1 MPPAAKAPKKPQA
14 PKKPSSRSKTGNDA
28 CSKAASNWQLA
39 IRGKEPLDPETYKTL
54 GKCRALA
61 RSKKQASDFGR
72 TGKLSEQGQ
81 KALEGRLQ
89 KRFDQG
95 KITQKS
101 RAEELKILLAKRAE
115 RAKARAA
122 SGQQKPAETEKTSV
136 FDTREQ
142 SNQAQLE
149 NKYRLKKPIEGKD
162 GSRLVGYQWVSTTEE
177 GMFRDRKVS
186 DWGAAQ
192 TSVPTG
198 RSIVHL
204 FWVSDKSGKETLM
217 GRGAAE
223 NALGWNKNK
232 LLTTAK
238 HEHSRQQEQQRRNA
252 AEVKHLET
260 ALKPS
265 KKEALHSFYDRTPT
279 HFRGGKDPLPVYL
292 TEKNGGY
299 IATYK
304 NNADLLV
311 EAGGKS
317 YRMAFGRGTPSRTK
331 QAENLLALRKQKQ
344 EQASQPKETVARLA
358 PTASGKAVLRPA
370 REPKP
375 GLTDT
380 KRLIG
385 QVKAKEKARAETQS
399 GVRTVKTSELKAD
412 PERFQYKLN
421 TNATGVTDQFKETK
435 VWNKELAGV
444 VQVWKDPANGQTY
457 VVNGHH
463 RYELASR
470 LGVKNLNVQYIQ
482 AASAAEARQ
491 KGALTNIAEG
501 RGTSLDA
508 GKFLRDLKTD
518 NPEAIFQQRGISLSE
533 KTASEGLA
541 LRNLASPIWSKV
553 INEQTPLSRAVAIGK
568 SKLREE
574 DQIQLFNKAE
584 KGQWTSGKTLE
595 FGKELKRAPLVKTQT
610 DNLFGD
616 EEFINVAEQRAALAD
631 RFQTRMKTDAN
642 LFGKVGRSRNAGRL
656 EQVGSNRI
664 DVTSSQEQAKQAQN
678 AVDMFNIERNYGLV
692 SRTLDK
698 YATGI
703 AGGQKLDKVYPQFER
718 QVSKQLDNILNKE
731 IRDKRAAELRAMN
744 PADRRKLAKRR
755 TARV

>member
-122 SGQQKPAETEKTSV
+122 GGPASQPKAS
-136 FDTREQ
+136 RY
-142 SNQAQLE
+142 NQLE
-149 NKYRLKKPIEGKD
+149 DTIKKNAKAGFESEQDQSLRRFSENVNIRDQAFSNAARLRESQFIDLARSGD
-162 GSRLVGYQWVSTTEE
+162 
-177 GMFRDRKVS
+177 DRKS
-186 DWGAAQ
+186 ISTGNAAKLIRKVNPSLTVKQ
-192 TSVPTG
+192 
-198 RSIVHL
+198 
-204 FWVSDKSGKETLM
+204 
-217 GRGAAE
+217 A
-223 NALGWNKNK
+223 NK
-232 LLTTAK
+232 LAI
-238 HEHSRQQEQQRRNA
+238 
-252 AEVKHLET
+252 
-260 ALKPS
+260 
-265 KKEALHSFYDRTPT
+265 
-279 HFRGGKDPLPVYL
+279 GLPVNRMSSQTYRG
-292 TEKNGGY
+292 E
-299 IATYK
+299 ATHYGMRGDNTSGVTASTAMRDMDSLLKLAYK
-304 NNADLLV
+304 TARQSRAKELLQ
-311 EAGGKS
+311 ERS
-317 YRMAFGRGTPSRTK
+317 
-331 QAENLLALRKQKQ
+331 QKTQ
-344 EQASQPKETVARLA
+344 FPKETVARLA
-358 PTASGKAVLRPA
+358 PTASGKAVLQPA
-370 REPKP
+370 KEPKP

-385 QVKAKEKARAETQS
+385 QVKAKEKARAENRS

-541 LRNLASPIWSKV
+541 LRNLAAPIWSKV
-553 INEQTPLSRAVAIGK
+553 VNEQTPLSRAVAIGK

-595 FGKELKRAPLVKTQT
+595 FGKELKRAPLVKTSS

-718 QVSKQLDNILNKE
+718 QVSKQLDNLLNKE

>member
-122 SGQQKPAETEKTSV
+122 GWQAKPA
-136 FDTREQ
+136 
-142 SNQAQLE
+142 
-149 NKYRLKKPIEGKD
+149 
-162 GSRLVGYQWVSTTEE
+162 
-177 GMFRDRKVS
+177 
-186 DWGAAQ
+186 
-192 TSVPTG
+192 
-198 RSIVHL
+198 
-204 FWVSDKSGKETLM
+204 
-217 GRGAAE
+217 
-223 NALGWNKNK
+223 
-232 LLTTAK
+232 
-238 HEHSRQQEQQRRNA
+238 
-252 AEVKHLET
+252 
-260 ALKPS
+260 
-265 KKEALHSFYDRTPT
+265 
-279 HFRGGKDPLPVYL
+279 
-292 TEKNGGY
+292 
-299 IATYK
+299 
-304 NNADLLV
+304 
-311 EAGGKS
+311 
-317 YRMAFGRGTPSRTK
+317 
-331 QAENLLALRKQKQ
+331 
-344 EQASQPKETVARLA
+344 ETVARLA

-482 AASAAEARQ
+482 AANAAEARQ

-553 INEQTPLSRAVAIGK
+553 VNEQTPLSRAVAIGK

-595 FGKELKRAPLVKTQT
+595 FGKELKRAPLVKTSS

-718 QVSKQLDNILNKE
+718 QVSKQLDNLLNKE

>member
-122 SGQQKPAETEKTSV
+122 EVPKDLSKEDYLALAMSRTLAQKRFGENQKTIAAQAGFPSLPSDDPKFLAMTAQQRIEVRKTQEYQDSVNNWQSKASKTQEEWGRKAIGARVISALGNVDKVTGLTQTNGGTSAILKNGTVLKITNFGENAQYGGYQIMPPRGSGERKAIIQKRWDERKAQRASGQAKPA
-136 FDTREQ
+136 
-142 SNQAQLE
+142 
-149 NKYRLKKPIEGKD
+149 
-162 GSRLVGYQWVSTTEE
+162 
-177 GMFRDRKVS
+177 
-186 DWGAAQ
+186 
-192 TSVPTG
+192 
-198 RSIVHL
+198 
-204 FWVSDKSGKETLM
+204 
-217 GRGAAE
+217 
-223 NALGWNKNK
+223 
-232 LLTTAK
+232 
-238 HEHSRQQEQQRRNA
+238 
-252 AEVKHLET
+252 
-260 ALKPS
+260 
-265 KKEALHSFYDRTPT
+265 
-279 HFRGGKDPLPVYL
+279 
-292 TEKNGGY
+292 
-299 IATYK
+299 
-304 NNADLLV
+304 
-311 EAGGKS
+311 
-317 YRMAFGRGTPSRTK
+317 
-331 QAENLLALRKQKQ
+331 
-344 EQASQPKETVARLA
+344 ETVARLA

-541 LRNLASPIWSKV
+541 LRNLAAPIWSKV
-553 INEQTPLSRAVAIGK
+553 VNEQTPLSRAVAIGK

-595 FGKELKRAPLVKTQT
+595 FGKELKRAPLVKTSS

-718 QVSKQLDNILNKE
+718 QVSKQLDNLLNKE

>member
-122 SGQQKPAETEKTSV
+122 GGPASQPKAS
-136 FDTREQ
+136 RY
-142 SNQAQLE
+142 NQLE
-149 NKYRLKKPIEGKD
+149 DTIKKNAKAGFESEQDQSLRRFSENVYIRDQAFSNAARLRESQFVDLARSGDNRKSI
-162 GSRLVGYQWVSTTEE
+162 ST
-177 GMFRDRKVS
+177 GNAAKLIRKVNPS
-186 DWGAAQ
+186 LTVKQA
-192 TSVPTG
+192 
-198 RSIVHL
+198 
-204 FWVSDKSGKETLM
+204 
-217 GRGAAE
+217 
-223 NALGWNKNK
+223 NK
-232 LLTTAK
+232 LAI
-238 HEHSRQQEQQRRNA
+238 
-252 AEVKHLET
+252 
-260 ALKPS
+260 
-265 KKEALHSFYDRTPT
+265 
-279 HFRGGKDPLPVYL
+279 GLPVNRMSSQTYRG
-292 TEKNGGY
+292 E
-299 IATYK
+299 ATHYGMRGDNTSGVTASTAMRDMDSLLKLAYK
-304 NNADLLV
+304 TARQSRAKELLQ
-311 EAGGKS
+311 ERS
-317 YRMAFGRGTPSRTK
+317 
-331 QAENLLALRKQKQ
+331 QKTQ
-344 EQASQPKETVARLA
+344 FPKETVARLA

-385 QVKAKEKARAETQS
+385 QVKAKEKAKAENQS

-444 VQVWKDPANGQTY
+444 VQVWKDPVNGQTY

-541 LRNLASPIWSKV
+541 LRNLAAPIWSKV
-553 INEQTPLSRAVAIGK
+553 VNEQTPLSRAVAIGK

-731 IRDKRAAELRAMN
+731 IRNKRAAELRAMN